1 MNYTITYDNITWTN
15 DSTDVFKTY
24 EQPVEQSV
32 ESYYLD
38 YNTIIDINNMRSEI
52 YNLKK
57 ELEDSKKIINKLE
70 KLIFE
75 FIDNPDKIKSIR
87 KIDPYGEEEW

>member
-57 ELEDSKKIINKLE
+57 ELEDSKKNHK
-70 KLIFE
+70 
-75 FIDNPDKIKSIR
+75 
-87 KIDPYGEEEW
+87 

>member
-32 ESYYLD
+32 ESYWKKSL
-38 YNTIIDINNMRSEI
+38 
-52 YNLKK
+52 NLN
-57 ELEDSKKIINKLE
+57 I
-70 KLIFE
+70 
-75 FIDNPDKIKSIR
+75 
-87 KIDPYGEEEW
+87 